1 MKNRKKKYHLKQK
14 WVNLLYDLEMWL
26 VIITVQVTV
35 TLAIYWYLAG
45 I

>member
-1 MKNRKKKYHLKQK
+1 MTNKKKYRLKQK
-14 WVNLLYDLEMWL
+14 WVNLLYDIEMWL

-45 I
+45 Y

>member
-1 MKNRKKKYHLKQK
+1 MKNRKKKYHLKKK
-14 WVNLLYDLEMWL
+14 WLDILFDIQMWL

-35 TLAIYWYLAG
+35 TLAIYWYLVG